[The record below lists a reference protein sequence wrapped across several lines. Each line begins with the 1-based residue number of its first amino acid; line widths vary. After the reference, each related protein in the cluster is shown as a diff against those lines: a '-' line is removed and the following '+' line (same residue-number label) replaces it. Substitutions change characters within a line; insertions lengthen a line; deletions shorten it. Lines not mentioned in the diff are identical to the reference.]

1 MVQTRWTYLNRDH
14 NVLTEVQAI
23 LLDGHFV
30 LEHVARFGGGLFFN
44 FNGTAGILR
53 KSMIADAGGWQ
64 HDTLTEDSDLSYR
77 AQLKGWKFV
86 YAPCGRVPVGAA
98 GRDLRLPGA
107 AIALGQ
113 GLDPGRHEAAALDSA
128 IQAAVARQGRGVF
141 PPDAEYRL
149 PADDR
154 GQRC

>member
-1 MVQTRWTYLNRDH
+1 MHFFADPKVGMVQTRWAYLNRH
-14 NVLTEVQAI
+14 YNVLTEVQAM

-30 LEHVARFGGGLFFN
+30 LEHVARSGGGLFFN

-53 KSMIADAGGWQ
+53 RSMIDDAGGWQ

-86 YAPCGRVPVGAA
+86 YVPVDRVPVGAA
-98 GRDLRLPGA
+98 GRNLRFPGP

-113 GLDPGRHEAAALDSA
+113 GPDAGGDEAAAVDSA
-128 IQAAVARQGRGVF
+128 IEAAVAREGWKRF
-141 PPDAEYRL
+141 ST
-149 PADDR
+149 
-154 GQRC
+154 

>member
-1 MVQTRWTYLNRDH
+1 MQTRWSYLNRH
-14 NVLTEVQAI
+14 YNLLTEVEAM

-30 LEHVARFGGGLFFN
+30 LEHGARSGRGLFFN

-53 KSMIADAGGWQ
+53 VKMIEDAGGWQ

-86 YAPCGRVPVGAA
+86 YLPGDRVSFGAA
-98 GRDLRLPGA
+98 GRHVRFPGA

-113 GLDPGRHEAAALDSA
+113 GFDAGGDQAVAVDSA
-128 IQAAVARQGRGVF
+128 GQDFVAA
-141 PPDAEYRL
+141 
-149 PADDR
+149 
-154 GQRC
+154 